1 MTLSTRKVVATLLAC
16 VALAVGASGC
26 GAVDAVTGGAAPK
39 GVAVYISVDDSGS
52 TAPERGIGGLYE
64 AAVMQ
69 AIVGTAREGDGRVYA
84 TPIDGNSVADATWII
99 SGKRFVSQ
107 IGGNQQ
113 LGAAARAHAAENLRP
128 TVRQLLH
135 AAHRPATDILGGLQ
149 RVALSAA
156 GSGRKRLV
164 LITDGGVNI
173 GTFDIYRTPPET
185 ARQRKQVIARLRRAG
200 ELPDLHNFDVYLVG
214 VGLGYHSRATARA
227 AIALW
232 HDLIVAAGGRLMSND
247 VTLHFP
253 G

>member
-1 MTLSTRKVVATLLAC
+1 MTLSIRKVLASLLTC
-16 VALAVGASGC
+16 VGLAGVLGC
-26 GAVDAVTGGAAPK
+26 GANDLATGGQAPR
-39 GVAVYISVDDSGS
+39 GVDLYLAVDDTGS
-52 TAPERGIGGLYE
+52 TAPERGVGGLYE
-64 AAVMQ
+64 TAVMQ

-99 SGKRFVSQ
+99 DGRRFVSP
-107 IGGNQQ
+107 ISGNQQ
-113 LGAAARAHAAENLRP
+113 LAAAARTHAAQQLRP

-149 RVALSAA
+149 RVVLSAS

-173 GTFDIYRTPPET
+173 GTFDIYHNPPET

-214 VGLGYHSRATARA
+214 VGLGYQSRATARA

-232 HDLIVAAGGRLMSND
+232 HDLIIAAGGRLMSND
-247 VTLHFP
+247 VGLNFP
-253 G
+253 